1 MVTILK
7 NIVISLDLGK
17 MNDYTALVIVEHNN
31 IKELAKTEKAYILRY
46 INRFRLGTT
55 YTEVAENVKKLMTKL
70 TVRPAFDPV
79 IKPLLLIDG
88 TGVGEGVFEIF
99 LNKGLKPKKIVITGG
114 NKINVM
120 PGGWNVPKREL
131 ISAVTGCLERQQL
144 IIPDNVK
151 FKEILLAEMQNFQ
164 VKITP
169 SGYDSYSHR
178 EGEHD
183 DILLALSQALWFLKK
198 QEKQVVKAVPRLL
211 F

>member
-114 NKINVM
+114 NCFLQVLF
-120 PGGWNVPKREL
+120 PGFCKQPF
-131 ISAVTGCLERQQL
+131 QQHT
-144 IIPDNVK
+144 
-151 FKEILLAEMQNFQ
+151 Q
-164 VKITP
+164 
-169 SGYDSYSHR
+169 G
-178 EGEHD
+178 
-183 DILLALSQALWFLKK
+183 FLRI
-198 QEKQVVKAVPRLL
+198 V
-211 F
+211 FH